1 MKTNDYRE
9 RYEVDHRSYAHSLG
23 SCEIGA
29 WNPGTHDLCNTGAVF
44 YQVSYQ
50 AIEELV
56 ILWVR
61 DIVKQ
66 PMKWKI
72 ISAYLKGLSKY
83 RRMVFS
89 FLKYL
94 FSF

>member
-9 RYEVDHRSYAHSLG
+9 RYEVDHRSYAHNLG

-29 WNPGTHDLCNTGAVF
+29 WNPVVKLKSGTHDLCNTGAVL

-61 DIVKQ
+61 DIVKD
-66 PMKWKI
+66 PMRWK
-72 ISAYLKGLSKY
+72 
-83 RRMVFS
+83 
-89 FLKYL
+89 
-94 FSF
+94 